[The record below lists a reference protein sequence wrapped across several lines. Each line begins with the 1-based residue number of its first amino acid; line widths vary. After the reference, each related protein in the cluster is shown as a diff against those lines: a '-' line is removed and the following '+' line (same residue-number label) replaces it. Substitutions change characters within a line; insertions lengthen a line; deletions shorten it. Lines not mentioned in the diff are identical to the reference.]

1 MKRIFSLILG
11 LLAAQCEASM
21 VALLSGSP
29 PSSMVTPVFVYGGVP
44 NSVDATATEYAQFS
58 GTAQA
63 WGAVGQA
70 NTPMPIDGLVGNLRV
85 VLETAPGSGKSWTYT
100 LYKNSVATALTVTI
114 SDAAT
119 SASDTTN
126 TVSFVAGDLLAWA
139 AIPTNTPDVPTNLLI
154 SCAVTG
160 SNKQSFFT
168 GGDASTVSNS
178 VDNFRGMWGGGA
190 WSSTE
195 STHSMLMPT
204 SGTIDKLYVI
214 LNNTPGGAAT
224 YTFTVY
230 KNGSPTA
237 VTCTVASAA
246 TTASDLSN
254 SITFSS
260 GDTISVASTPT
271 GTPSARSVRFSMRM
285 QPDTN
290 GESIHGIG
298 ATVFSAS
305 AARYAKVD
313 SIPATAVVATPTTAI
328 ASIMPVAATL
338 KRLYFSL
345 ATAPGSGK
353 SRLLTSYINA
363 GAGSLSANIAD
374 TATAANDTTHS
385 DSVSVGDSVWLATT
399 PTGTTDASA
408 WLKGSLVIS
417 VP

>member
-1 MKRIFSLILG
+1 MKRILLLILG

-29 PSSMVTPVFVYGGVP
+29 PSSMVTPVFVYGGAP
-44 NSVDATATEYAQFS
+44 ASVDNTTTEYAQFS

-63 WGAVGQA
+63 WGAVQGA
-70 NTPMPIDGLVGNLRV
+70 NTPMPIDGRVGNLRV

-114 SDAAT
+114 SDAVT

-168 GGDASTVSNS
+168 GGDSGTISNS
-178 VDNFRGMWGGGA
+178 VDSYHGMWAAGT

-195 STHSMLMPT
+195 STYSTLMPT
-204 SGTIDKLYVI
+204 SGTIDRLYVA

-237 VTCTVASAA
+237 VTCTVTSAA

-254 SITFSS
+254 SVTFSA
-260 GDTISVASTPT
+260 GDTISLGCIPT
-271 GTPSARSVRFSMRM
+271 GTPITRSARFSMRV

-290 GESIHGIG
+290 GESIHGMT
-298 ATVFSAS
+298 ASLFSAS
-305 AARYAKVD
+305 AARYGRLD
-313 SIPATAVVATPTTAI
+313 SLPNTAVVATPTTAI

-385 DSVSVGDSVWLATT
+385 DSVSAGDSVWLATT

-408 WLKGSLVIS
+408 WLKGSIVIS

>member
-1 MKRIFSLILG
+1 MKRILCLVLG

-29 PSSMVTPVFVYGGVP
+29 PSSMVTPVFVYGGAP
-44 NSVDATATEYAQFS
+44 ASVDNTTTEYAQFS
-58 GTAQA
+58 GAAQA

-70 NTPMPIDGLVGNLRV
+70 NTPMPIDGRVGNLRV

-168 GGDASTVSNS
+168 GGDASTASNS
-178 VDNFRGMWGGGA
+178 VNSYRGMWAGGT
-190 WSSTE
+190 WSLTE
-195 STHSMLMPT
+195 STYSTLMPT
-204 SGTIDKLYVI
+204 SGTLDKLYVV
-214 LNNTPGGAAT
+214 LNNTPGGSAT

-230 KNGSPTA
+230 KNGSPTGI
-237 VTCTVASAA
+237 TCTVASAA

-254 SITFSS
+254 SIAFLA
-260 GDTISVASTPT
+260 GDTISIASVPS
-271 GTPSARSVRFSMRM
+271 GTPSARTARFGLRM

-290 GESIHGIG
+290 GESIHGMG
-298 ATVFSAS
+298 ASTFSAS
-305 AARYAKVD
+305 AVRYGRLD
-313 SIPATAVVATPTTAI
+313 SLPITAVVATPTTAI

-338 KRLYFSL
+338 KHLYFSL
-345 ATAPGSGK
+345 ETAPGSGK

-374 TATAANDTTHS
+374 TATTANDTTHS
-385 DSVSVGDSVWLATT
+385 DSVSEGDSVWLVTT